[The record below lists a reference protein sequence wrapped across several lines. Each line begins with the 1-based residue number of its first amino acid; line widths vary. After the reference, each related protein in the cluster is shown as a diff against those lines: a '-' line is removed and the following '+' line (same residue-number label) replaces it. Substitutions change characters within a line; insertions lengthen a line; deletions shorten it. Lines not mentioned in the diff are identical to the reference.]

1 MSLAEVSAPLAF
13 AAGLA
18 SFLSPCVLP
27 LVPAYLAYL
36 AGPAGS
42 SPRQALPGALAFLA
56 GLSAVLVLF
65 FYALRTFLFPA
76 RAWLEPL
83 AGVLVIALALQ
94 TAGLLRLPLPQREWR
109 LLRQAPAR
117 RGPLAGLLLGAGFGL
132 GWTPCI
138 GPTLG
143 AVLTSGAV
151 QGTTVEG
158 LALLLAYCLGLS
170 TPFIALAAGTE
181 EAARLL
187 AAMRRHRRAI
197 DIGSAAVLGA
207 MGLLLLTGNFVLLNR
222 AFSHLLP
229 APLQTPFGL

>member
-36 AGPAGS
+36 AGPAGEGRGR
-42 SPRQALPGALAFLA
+42 PLAGALGFLA
-56 GLSAVLVLF
+56 GLCAVLVLF
-65 FYALRTFLFPA
+65 FYALRTVLFPA
-76 RAWLEPL
+76 RAWLAPV
-83 AGVLVIALALQ
+83 AGVAVLVLALH
-94 TAGLLRLPLPQREWR
+94 TAGLFRLPFLEREFR
-109 LLRQAPAR
+109 VLRRAPNGG
-117 RGPLAGLLLGAGFGL
+117 GPVAGAVLGAGFGL

-151 QGTTVEG
+151 DGTTVEG
-158 LALLLAYCLGLS
+158 LALLLAYSIGLS
-170 TPFIALAAGTE
+170 LPFLVLAFGAE
-181 EAARLL
+181 EATRLL
-187 AAMRRHRRAI
+187 ATLRRHRRAL
-197 DIGSAAVLGA
+197 DLGSAAVLAA

-222 AFSHLLP
+222 GFSHMLP
-229 APLQTPFGL
+229 GPLQTPFGL